1 MSAQATLGSMTL
13 AGFME
18 ALASRSPTPGGG
30 AAAALAL
37 AQAAALGSMV
47 IAYTQGKPKWAAHG
61 ELHEHAAAFLGQVRV
76 EALALADR
84 DASAY
89 RALNALWGIPR
100 EQRAG
105 DPRWQPALDEAIAA
119 PSAIA
124 DLACATIV
132 LLERLEGRTSAL
144 LASDLRIARLF
155 ADAALEAA
163 LANVEVNVPMLD
175 CGVAAESIRSACASR
190 RAISDRHG
198 SARAGGTGAG
208 R

>member
-1 MSAQATLGSMTL
+1 MSAQLHLGEMTL
-13 AGFME
+13 AGFLE
-18 ALASRSPTPGGG
+18 ALASKSPTPGGG
-30 AAAALAL
+30 AAAAVTL

-47 IAYTQGKPKWAAHG
+47 IAYTEGKPKWSA
-61 ELHEHAAAFLGQVRV
+61 HAALHAHAATFLSQVRL
-76 EALALADR
+76 EAMALADR

-100 EQRAG
+100 AERTL
-105 DPRWQPALDEAIAA
+105 DPRWHPALVEAIAA

-132 LLERLEGRTSAL
+132 LLSRLDGCTSTL

-163 LANVEVNVPMLD
+163 LANVEVNVPLME
-175 CGVAAESIRSACASR
+175 CAVEAESIRSACASR
-190 RAISDRHG
+190 RALSGEHRCAG
-198 SARAGGTGAG
+198 AGGRGAG
-208 R
+208 S

>member
-1 MSAQATLGSMTL
+1 MSAPAHLGEMTV
-13 AGFME
+13 AGFLE
-18 ALASRSPTPGGG
+18 ALASKSPTPGGG
-30 AAAALAL
+30 AAAAVTL

-47 IAYTQGKPKWAAHG
+47 IAYTQGKAKWSAHSA
-61 ELHEHAAAFLGQVRV
+61 LHGHAAAFLAQARL

-100 EQRAG
+100 EERSR
-105 DPRWQPALDEAIAA
+105 DPRWSPALDEAIAA

-132 LLERLEGRTSAL
+132 LLARLDGRTSAL

-163 LANVEVNVPMLD
+163 LANVEVNVPMLE
-175 CGVAAESIRSACASR
+175 CAVSAETIRSACASR
-190 RAISDRHG
+190 RVLSGTHG
-198 SARAGGTGAG
+198 CGRAGGAGA
-208 R
+208 RR

>member
-1 MSAQATLGSMTL
+1 MSAETHLGEMTL
-13 AGFME
+13 AGFLE
-18 ALASRSPTPGGG
+18 ALASKSPTPGGG
-30 AAAALAL
+30 AAAAVTL

-47 IAYTQGKPKWAAHG
+47 IAYTEGKPKWSMHG
-61 ELHEHAAAFLGQVRV
+61 ALHAHAATFLSQVRL
-76 EALALADR
+76 EAMALADR

-100 EQRAG
+100 PERAR
-105 DPRWQPALDEAIAA
+105 DPRWHPALLEAIAA

-132 LLERLEGRTSAL
+132 LLSRLNGCTSTL

-163 LANVEVNVPMLD
+163 LANVEVNVPLLE
-175 CGVAAESIRSACASR
+175 CAVEAESIRSACAVR
-190 RAISDRHG
+190 RALSGEHRC
-198 SARAGGTGAG
+198 AGAVGRGAG
-208 R
+208 S

>member
-1 MSAQATLGSMTL
+1 MSAAAALGDMTV
-13 AGFME
+13 AGFLE
-18 ALASRSPTPGGG
+18 ALASKSPTPGGG
-30 AAAALAL
+30 AAAALTL
-37 AQAAALGSMV
+37 AQAASLGSMV
-47 IAYTQGKPKWAAHG
+47 IAYTQGKTKWAAHAA
-61 ELHEHAAAFLGQVRV
+61 LHEHAATFLGQVRL

-132 LLERLEGRTSAL
+132 LLERLEGRTSTL

-163 LANVEVNVPMLD
+163 LANVEVNVPMLE
-175 CGVAAESIRSACASR
+175 CGVTAESIRIACASR

-198 SARAGGTGAG
+198 SARAGGAG
-208 R
+208 SGH

>member
-1 MSAQATLGSMTL
+1 MSHSSHLGDMTVAEFL
-13 AGFME
+13 G
-18 ALASRSPTPGGG
+18 ALASKSPTPGGG
-30 AAAALAL
+30 AAAAVTL

-47 IAYTQGKPKWAAHG
+47 VAYTEGKSKWAAHAA
-61 ELHEHAAAFLGQVRV
+61 LHAHAASFLSQVRL

-89 RALNALWGIPR
+89 RALNAMWGMPCEER
-100 EQRAG
+100 SR
-105 DPRWQPALDEAIAA
+105 DPRWPAALDEAIAA

-132 LLERLEGRTSAL
+132 MLARLDGRTSAL

-155 ADAALEAA
+155 ADTALEAA

-175 CGVAAESIRSACASR
+175 CSVTAESIRIQCASR
-190 RAISDRHG
+190 RALSEAHG
-198 SARAGGTGAG
+198 AAHAGGHGAG
-208 R
+208 S

>member
-1 MSAQATLGSMTL
+1 MSAPANLGEMTV
-13 AGFME
+13 AGFLE
-18 ALASRSPTPGGG
+18 SLASKSPTPGGG
-30 AAAALAL
+30 AAAAVTL

-47 IAYTQGKPKWAAHG
+47 IAYTHGKAKWSAHSA
-61 ELHEHAAAFLGQVRV
+61 LHDHAAAFLQQVRL

-100 EQRAG
+100 EERSR
-105 DPRWQPALDEAIAA
+105 DPRWSPALDEAIAA

-132 LLERLEGRTSAL
+132 MLARLDGRTSAL
-144 LASDLRIARLF
+144 LASDLRIARLL

-163 LANVEVNVPMLD
+163 LANVEVNVPMLE
-175 CGVAAESIRSACASR
+175 CAVSAETIRSACASR
-190 RAISDRHG
+190 RALSGAHG
-198 SARAGGTGAG
+198 CGGAGGSGNG
-208 R
+208 H

>member
-1 MSAQATLGSMTL
+1 MSAEIHLGDMTL
-13 AGFME
+13 AGFLE

-30 AAAALAL
+30 AAAAITL

-47 IAYTQGKPKWAAHG
+47 IAYTDGKAKWST
-61 ELHEHAAAFLGQVRV
+61 HAALHAHAATFLGQVRL
-76 EALALADR
+76 EAMALADR

-100 EQRAG
+100 AERSL
-105 DPRWQPALDEAIAA
+105 DPRWHPAIVEAIAA

-132 LLERLEGRTSAL
+132 LLARLHGRTSTL

-163 LANVEVNVPMLD
+163 LANVEVNVPLMECAID
-175 CGVAAESIRSACASR
+175 AETVRSACASR
-190 RAISDRHG
+190 RALSGEHRCDRASCH
-198 SARAGGTGAG
+198 GAG
-208 R
+208 S

>member
-1 MSAQATLGSMTL
+1 MSAATLGDMTV
-13 AGFME
+13 AGFLE
-18 ALASRSPTPGGG
+18 ALASKSPTPGGG
-30 AAAALAL
+30 AAAALTL
-37 AQAAALGSMV
+37 AQAASLGSMV
-47 IAYTQGKPKWAAHG
+47 IAYTQGKAKWAAHAA
-61 ELHEHAAAFLGQVRV
+61 LHEHAATFLGQVRL

-105 DPRWQPALDEAIAA
+105 DPRWKPALDEAIAA

-132 LLERLEGRTSAL
+132 LLERLEGRTSTL

-163 LANVEVNVPMLD
+163 LANVEVNVPMLE
-175 CGVAAESIRSACASR
+175 CGVTAESVRSACASR

>member
-1 MSAQATLGSMTL
+1 MAH
-13 AGFME
+13 
-18 ALASRSPTPGGG
+18 
-30 AAAALAL
+30 AALHA
-37 AQAAALGSMV
+37 
-47 IAYTQGKPKWAAHG
+47 
-61 ELHEHAAAFLGQVRV
+61 HAAAFLAQVRL

-100 EQRAG
+100 DDRAR
-105 DPRWQPALDEAIAA
+105 DPRWPPALDEAIAA

-132 LLERLEGRTSAL
+132 LLARLDGRTSTL

-163 LANVEVNVPMLD
+163 LANVEVNVPMLE
-175 CGVAAESIRSACASR
+175 CTIAAESVRSACESR
-190 RAISDRHG
+190 RALAGTHW
-198 SARAGGTGAG
+198 RAGQHGPGAG
-208 R
+208 S

>member
-1 MSAQATLGSMTL
+1 MSHTPTLGDMTL
-13 AGFME
+13 AGFLE

-30 AAAALAL
+30 AAAAVTL

-47 IAYTQGKPKWAAHG
+47 VAYTEGKAKWAAHA
-61 ELHEHAAAFLGQVRV
+61 ELHAHAASFLSQVRL

-100 EQRAG
+100 DERSR
-105 DPRWQPALDEAIAA
+105 DLRWSPALDEAIAA

-132 LLERLEGRTSAL
+132 LLSRLDGRTSAL

-163 LANVEVNVPMLD
+163 LANVEVNVPMLE
-175 CGVAAESIRSACASR
+175 CAVTAESVRGACASR
-190 RAISDRHG
+190 RALAG
-198 SARAGGTGAG
+198 SHRRDSGSGTGS
-208 R
+208 

>member
-1 MSAQATLGSMTL
+1 MRPASLGDMTL
-13 AGFME
+13 AGFLE
-18 ALASRSPTPGGG
+18 ALAAKSPTPGGG
-30 AAAALAL
+30 AAAAVSL
-37 AQAAALGSMV
+37 AQSAALGSMV
-47 IAYTQGKPKWAAHG
+47 IAYTSGKPKWA
-61 ELHEHAAAFLGQVRV
+61 EHAPLHDHASTFLGQVRL
-76 EALALADR
+76 EAVALADR
-84 DASAY
+84 DAAAY

-100 EQRAG
+100 DERPL

-132 LLERLEGRTSAL
+132 LLERLDGCTSTL

-163 LANVEVNVPMLD
+163 LANVEVNVPLLSCPD
-175 CGVAAESIRSACASR
+175 SAQSIRHACASR
-190 RAISDRHG
+190 RALASAHG
-198 SARAGGTGAG
+198 LARIRAVEAG

>member
-1 MSAQATLGSMTL
+1 MSHSSHLGDMAVAEFL
-13 AGFME
+13 G
-18 ALASRSPTPGGG
+18 ALASKSPTPGGG
-30 AAAALAL
+30 AAAAVTL

-47 IAYTQGKPKWAAHG
+47 VAYTEGKSKWAAHAV
-61 ELHEHAAAFLGQVRV
+61 LHAHAASFLAQVRL

-89 RALNALWGIPR
+89 RALNAMWGMPR
-100 EQRAG
+100 EERSR
-105 DPRWQPALDEAIAA
+105 DPRWSAALDEAIAA

-132 LLERLEGRTSAL
+132 MLARLDGRTSAL

-155 ADAALEAA
+155 ADTALEAA

-175 CGVAAESIRSACASR
+175 CSVTAESIRIQCASR
-190 RAISDRHG
+190 RALSEAHG
-198 SARAGGTGAG
+198 AAHAGGHGAG
-208 R
+208 S

>member
-1 MSAQATLGSMTL
+1 MSASTHLGDMTL
-13 AGFME
+13 SGFLD
-18 ALASRSPTPGGG
+18 ALASKSPTPGGG
-30 AAAALAL
+30 AAAAVTL

-47 IAYTQGKPKWAAHG
+47 IAYTEGKAKWSAHAP
-61 ELHEHAAAFLGQVRV
+61 LHAHAASFLAQVRR

-100 EQRAG
+100 EERPR
-105 DPRWQPALDEAIAA
+105 DPRWSPALDEAIAA

-132 LLERLEGRTSAL
+132 LLKRLDGRTSTL

-163 LANVEVNVPMLD
+163 LANVEVNVPLIE
-175 CGVAAESIRSACASR
+175 CAVSAESIRVACASR
-190 RAISDRHG
+190 RALSGAHG
-198 SARAGGTGAG
+198 CAGAGGSGAG
-208 R
+208 S

>member
-1 MSAQATLGSMTL
+1 MSHSSHLGDMAVAEFL
-13 AGFME
+13 G
-18 ALASRSPTPGGG
+18 ALASKSPTPGGG
-30 AAAALAL
+30 AAAAVTL

-47 IAYTQGKPKWAAHG
+47 VAYTEGKSKWAAHAA
-61 ELHEHAAAFLGQVRV
+61 LHAHAASFLSQVRL

-89 RALNALWGIPR
+89 RALNAMWGMPR
-100 EQRAG
+100 EERSR
-105 DPRWQPALDEAIAA
+105 DPRWPAALDEAIAA

-132 LLERLEGRTSAL
+132 MLARLDGRTSAL

-155 ADAALEAA
+155 ADTALEAA

-175 CGVAAESIRSACASR
+175 CSVTAESIRIQCASR
-190 RAISDRHG
+190 RALSEAHG
-198 SARAGGTGAG
+198 AAHAGGHGAG
-208 R
+208 S

>member
-1 MSAQATLGSMTL
+1 MVPASLGDMTL
-13 AGFME
+13 AGYLA

-30 AAAALAL
+30 AAAAVSL

-47 IAYTQGKPKWAAHG
+47 IAYSRGKSKWEAHAP
-61 ELHEHAAAFLGQVRV
+61 LHDHASAFLEQVRL
-76 EALALADR
+76 EAVALADR

-100 EQRAG
+100 DERAL

-124 DLACATIV
+124 DLACATLV
-132 LLERLEGRTSAL
+132 LLERLDGRTSTL

-155 ADAALEAA
+155 ADASLEAA
-163 LANVEVNVPMLD
+163 LANVEVNVPLLACPD
-175 CGVAAESIRSACASR
+175 SAQEIRRSCASR
-190 RAISDRHG
+190 RALACAHG
-198 SARAGGTGAG
+198 IAQVRAAETG

>member
-1 MSAQATLGSMTL
+1 MSAPAHLGEMTV
-13 AGFME
+13 AGFLE
-18 ALASRSPTPGGG
+18 ALASKSPTPGGG
-30 AAAALAL
+30 AAAAVTL

-47 IAYTQGKPKWAAHG
+47 IAYTQGKAKWSAHSA
-61 ELHEHAAAFLGQVRV
+61 LHGHAAAFLAQARL

-100 EQRAG
+100 EERSR
-105 DPRWQPALDEAIAA
+105 DPRWSPALDEAIAA

-132 LLERLEGRTSAL
+132 LLARLDGRTSAL

-163 LANVEVNVPMLD
+163 LANVEVNVPMLE
-175 CGVAAESIRSACASR
+175 CAVSAETIRSACASR
-190 RAISDRHG
+190 RVLSGAHG
-198 SARAGGTGAG
+198 CGRAGGAGAG

>member
-1 MSAQATLGSMTL
+1 MSHSSHLGDMTV
-13 AGFME
+13 AGFLG
-18 ALASRSPTPGGG
+18 ALASKSPTPGGG
-30 AAAALAL
+30 AAAAVTL

-47 IAYTQGKPKWAAHG
+47 IVYTEGKPKWAAHAA
-61 ELHEHAAAFLGQVRV
+61 LHAHAASFLAQVRL
-76 EALALADR
+76 EALSLADR

-89 RALNALWGIPR
+89 RALNAMWGMPR
-100 EQRAG
+100 EERSR
-105 DPRWQPALDEAIAA
+105 DPRWPAALDEAIAA

-132 LLERLEGRTSAL
+132 MLARLDGRTSAL

-175 CGVAAESIRSACASR
+175 CSVTAESIRIQCASR
-190 RAISDRHG
+190 RALSEAHG
-198 SARAGGTGAG
+198 AAHAGGHGAG
-208 R
+208 S

>member
-1 MSAQATLGSMTL
+1 MSHSSHLGDMTVT
-13 AGFME
+13 GFLE
-18 ALASRSPTPGGG
+18 ALASKSPTPGGG
-30 AAAALAL
+30 AAAAVTL

-47 IAYTQGKPKWAAHG
+47 IVYTEGKPKWAAHAA
-61 ELHEHAAAFLGQVRV
+61 LHAHAASFLTQVRL

-89 RALNALWGIPR
+89 RALNAMWGVPR
-100 EQRAG
+100 EERSR
-105 DPRWQPALDEAIAA
+105 DPRWSAALDEAIAA

-132 LLERLEGRTSAL
+132 MLARLDGRTSTL

-163 LANVEVNVPMLD
+163 LANVEVNVPMLE
-175 CGVAAESIRSACASR
+175 CAATAETIRIQCASR
-190 RAISDRHG
+190 RALSEAHG
-198 SARAGGTGAG
+198 AVHAGGHGAG
-208 R
+208 S